1 MSASLAASDNS
12 AFDAHFIAELRSRV
26 SLTSLVGRDVAK
38 LERDGRRWKAC
49 CPFHGEKTPSFTIYE
64 DGHFHCFGCQAHGD
78 AISYIRQRDDL
89 DFPAAVAAL
98 AAEAGMSMPDGTV
111 PDPARQRPAE
121 ARRAQRESDAK
132 RRQEREQARKH
143 AWAARAAE
151 QAAII
156 RPGGTGEHIV
166 ARLYLGIDRAVP
178 YEAPYPES
186 IRYDLDRNA
195 LVAIA
200 TDRTGQITGGQRI
213 YLDRDGHRLT
223 KAEAVARGFEAPKE
237 TFGTISGSTVHLPAR
252 DKPWMYGLIPIR
264 FIVESVEAGASIW
277 QVTGQNTDI
286 ILGVGNLRHAFR
298 KDCANVVAL
307 DDDARGSAAWKQ
319 ANKAIRMAR
328 AAGHVV
334 LIVNTWQVRRGDKTD
349 LNDVLRQSGPEGPAL
364 LRKRLTTALYP
375 EAPRRKRL
383 KAADGI
389 RQVRSAAVAF
399 MQTAIRIASGEEQP
413 LSDVQAMR
421 GDTGVNKS
429 TIMRELLADAV
440 RAIRKAGN
448 DRPALIFVPR
458 IDLAEQQA
466 GLLRDIAPDLD
477 VRVWRGRSQRGMCGD
492 LDSIGAARARMLD
505 PQKHVC
511 DGCAIFAADGCNYQV
526 QRGETA
532 DIWFVSHAM
541 LYERAPR
548 PLAKPCLIWIDET
561 PVDAALV
568 GITADDDDNARVL
581 PLDTL
586 RRRDPIADK
595 PTATDRLLEL
605 RGLALAALETL
616 PPGALTATPFHRV
629 GLTAAVCQE
638 AQKLEWSTKIEPDHD
653 APIERAD
660 LNLDLGARARFW
672 LSLAALLDDSHGVAS
687 GWLRIATDREGRT
700 VLRMRGRRPVNAAW
714 KAPTMLTDASLDIGL
729 VRHLW
734 PSMQLVADIA
744 VEARHQ
750 HIRQVIDRSYG
761 LSSLDANDPA
771 IADNHNPKADAKI
784 RRRLTSERGRRR
796 RALRDIHAILHGEAS
811 LAAPG
816 RLLAVAQKRIV
827 AQIEA
832 IGPLPRNLDLMHH
845 GAVSG
850 DDRFRNAARIVVI
863 GRQAPAP
870 AAVEACAEALTGAA
884 CTRLPAGH
892 WYQRIDAVHE
902 LADGR
907 FVAAERDHHPD
918 AIAEAFRRRVT
929 ALELQQ
935 IIGRGRGIW
944 RTAASP
950 LHILVLTDVPLDLP
964 VDELITD
971 AAVRPSFE
979 DRQIAA
985 SGIASQCAAHA
996 AKAHPEL
1003 WPNADRAQY
1012 ARRVYGSRQPAGTV
1026 AWRYQV
1032 AGQGEKPALTFAPSH
1047 MPAEMVQ
1054 SFWTDRLGPLAIFE
1068 RAAMQPKGASNFQS
1082 EETSTGNSRYFGAD
1096 DLPERPLPF
1105 MWAAWKAWHVEH
1117 PPDG

>member
-1 MSASLAASDNS
+1 MSASSSTTDNS
-12 AFDAHFIAELRSRV
+12 AYSPHFLAELRSRV
-26 SLTSLVGRDVAK
+26 SLAALVARDTNK
-38 LERDGRRWKAC
+38 LERRGRLLVAC
-49 CPFHGEKTPSFTIYE
+49 CPFHAEASPSFTIYE
-64 DGHFHCFGCQAHGD
+64 DGHYHCYGCQAHGRD
-78 AISYIRQRDDL
+78 AISYVRQRDGL

-98 AAEAGMSMPDGTV
+98 AAEAGMSVPGGEA
-111 PDPARQRPAE
+111 PDPARQRAAE
-121 ARRAQRESDAK
+121 ARQAQRESDAK

-143 AWAARAAE
+143 AWAARSAE
-151 QAAII
+151 HASVI

-166 ARLYLGIDRAVP
+166 ARMYLGLDRAVP
-178 YEAPYPES
+178 YIAPYPDS

-200 TDRTGQITGGQRI
+200 TDRSGQITGGQRI
-213 YLDRDGHRLT
+213 HLDRDGHRLT
-223 KAEAVARGFEAPKE
+223 KAEAAARGFEAPKE
-237 TFGTISGSTVHLPAR
+237 TFGLISSATVHLPAR

-264 FIVESVEAGASIW
+264 FIAESVEAGASIW
-277 QVTGQNTDI
+277 QITGQETDV
-286 ILGVGNLRHAFR
+286 ILGIGNLRHAFR
-298 KDCANVVAL
+298 KDCANAVCL

-328 AAGHVV
+328 AAGHAV

-349 LNDVLRQSGPEGPAL
+349 LNDILRRSGPEGPAL
-364 LRKRLTTALYP
+364 LRQRLTTALYP

-383 KAADGI
+383 KAVDGI

-399 MQTAIRIASGEEQP
+399 MQTAIRIAGGEEGN

-421 GDTGVNKS
+421 GDTGISKS
-429 TIMRELLADAV
+429 AIMREQLADAI
-440 RAIRKAGN
+440 RTIRKAGD
-448 DRPALIFVPR
+448 DRPAVIFVPR

-466 GLLRDIAPDLD
+466 DLLRDIAPDLK
-477 VRVWRGRSQRGMCGD
+477 VRVWLGRSQPGMCGD
-492 LDSIGAARARMLD
+492 LDSIGAARDRMLD

-511 DGCAIFAADGCNYQV
+511 DGCALADGCAYQE
-526 QRGETA
+526 QRRQSA
-532 DIWFVSHAM
+532 DIWFVAHSL
-541 LYERAPR
+541 LYARPPR

-561 PVDAALV
+561 PINSALI
-568 GITADDDDNARVL
+568 GITADDDDNACAL

-586 RRRDPIADK
+586 RRRDPIVGK
-595 PTATDRLLEL
+595 PVAADRLHEL
-605 RGLALAALETL
+605 RCLTLAALETM
-616 PPGALTATPFHRV
+616 PPGALVATPFRRV
-629 GLTAAVCQE
+629 GLTAAMCQE
-638 AQKLEWSTKIEPDHD
+638 AQKLEWSTKVEPDHD

-660 LNLDLGARARFW
+660 LNLDLGTRARFW
-672 LSLAALLDDSHGVAS
+672 LSLAALLGDARGAAS

-700 VLRMRGRRPVNAAW
+700 VLRIRGLHPVNDAW
-714 KAPTMLTDASLDIGL
+714 RVPTVLTDASLEIGL

-734 PSMQLVADIA
+734 PRMRLVADIA

-761 LSSLDANDPA
+761 LSSINANDPA
-771 IADNHNPKADAKI
+771 IADNPKADAKI
-784 RRRLTSERGRRR
+784 RRKLTAERGRRR
-796 RALRDIHAILHGEAS
+796 RALRDIHAVLHREAR

-827 AQIEA
+827 EQIGA
-832 IGPLPRNLDLMHH
+832 IGALPRNLDFMHH

-850 DDRFRNAARIVVI
+850 DDSFRSASRIVVI

-884 CTRLPAGH
+884 CTRLPAGQ

-918 AIAEAFRRRVT
+918 AVAEGFRRRAT

-944 RTAASP
+944 RTAGNP
-950 LHILVLTDVPLDLP
+950 LHVLVLTDVPLDLP

-971 AAVRPSFE
+971 DAVRPSFG

-1003 WPNADRAQY
+1003 WANADRAQY

-1032 AGQGEKPALTFAPSH
+1032 AGQGEKPALTFAPPH
-1047 MPAEMVQ
+1047 MTAEVVRA
-1054 SFWTDRLGPLAIFE
+1054 FWTDRLGPLAFFE
-1068 RAAMQPKGASNFQS
+1068 RAEVQPKGASNFQS
-1082 EETSTGNSRYFGAD
+1082 EETATGNSRYLGDD
-1096 DLPERPLPF
+1096 DLPERPLSF
-1105 MWAAWKAWHVEH
+1105 MWQAWKAWRVEH

>member
-1 MSASLAASDNS
+1 MSASRSDNF
-12 AFDAHFIAELRSRV
+12 AFDAHFLAELRSRV

-38 LERDGRRWKAC
+38 LERRGRLLVAC
-49 CPFHGEKTPSFTIYE
+49 CPFHAETSPSFTIFE
-64 DGHFHCFGCQAHGD
+64 DGHYHCFGCQAHGVD
-78 AISYIRQRDDL
+78 AISYIRQRDGL
-89 DFPAAVAAL
+89 DFRTAVATL
-98 AAEAGMSMPDGTV
+98 AAEAGMSMPDGSA
-111 PDPARQRPAE
+111 PDPARQRAAE
-121 ARRAQRESDAK
+121 ARRARRESDAK
-132 RRQEREQARKH
+132 RRQERERARKH
-143 AWAARAAE
+143 AWAARATE
-151 QAAII
+151 HSSVI
-156 RPGGTGEHIV
+156 RPGGTGEHTV

-178 YEAPYPES
+178 YEAPYPDS

-223 KAEAVARGFEAPKE
+223 KAEAAARGFDAPKA
-237 TFGTISGSTVHLPAR
+237 TFGAISGSAVHLPAR

-264 FIVESVEAGASIW
+264 FIAESVEAGASVW
-277 QVTGQNTDI
+277 QITGQDTAI
-286 ILGVGNLRHAFR
+286 VLGVGNLRHAFR
-298 KDCANVVAL
+298 KDCVNAVCL

-328 AAGHVV
+328 AAGHAV
-334 LIVNTWQVRRGDKTD
+334 LTVNTWEIRRGDKGD
-349 LNDVLRQSGPEGPAL
+349 LNDILRQSGPEGPAL
-364 LRKRLTTALYP
+364 LRQRLTTALYP

-389 RQVRSAAVAF
+389 KQVRSAAVAF
-399 MQTAIRIASGEEQP
+399 MQTAIRIAGGEEQV
-413 LSDVQAMR
+413 LSVVHAMR
-421 GDTGVNKS
+421 GDTGISKS
-429 TIMRELLADAV
+429 AIMRELLADAI
-440 RAIRKAGN
+440 RTIRKAGN

-458 IDLAEQQA
+458 IDNAEQQA
-466 GLLRDIAPDLD
+466 GLLRDIAPDLK
-477 VRVWRGRSQRGMCGD
+477 VRVWRGRSQPGMCGD
-492 LDSIGAARARMLD
+492 LGSIGAARARSLD

-511 DGCAIFAADGCNYQV
+511 DGCAIFAADGCNYQE
-526 QRGETA
+526 QREETA
-532 DIWFVSHAM
+532 DVWFVSHAL

-561 PVDAALV
+561 PIDAALV
-568 GITADDDDNARVL
+568 GTSADDDDDSRGL

-586 RRRDPIADK
+586 RRRDPVADK
-595 PTATDRLLEL
+595 PVAADRLHEL
-605 RGLALAALETL
+605 RGLALAALETM
-616 PPGALTATPFHRV
+616 PPGALVATPFRRV
-629 GLTAAVCQE
+629 GLTAAMCQE
-638 AQKLEWSTKIEPDHD
+638 AQKLEWSTKVEPDRD

-672 LSLAALLDDSHGVAS
+672 LSLAALLDDSRGTAS
-687 GWLRIATDREGRT
+687 GWLRIATDREGGT
-700 VLRMRGRRPVNAAW
+700 ILRNRGRRPVNAAW
-714 KAPTMLTDASLDIGL
+714 KAPTMLTDASLEISL

-734 PSMQLVADIA
+734 PGMQLVADIA

-761 LSSLDANDPA
+761 LTSLDANDPA
-771 IADNHNPKADAKI
+771 IADNPKADPKI
-784 RRRLTSERGRRR
+784 RRKLSSERGRRH
-796 RALRDIHAILHGEAS
+796 RALRDIHVILHREAR

-832 IGPLPRNLDLMHH
+832 IGPLPRNLDFMHH

-850 DDRFRNAARIVVI
+850 DDRFRSATRIVVI

-884 CTRLPAGH
+884 CTRLPAGQ

-907 FVAAERDHHPD
+907 FVAAERDNHPD
-918 AIAEAFRRRVT
+918 AIAEAFRRRIT
-929 ALELQQ
+929 ASELQQ

-944 RTAASP
+944 RTAANP
-950 LHILVLTDVPLDLP
+950 LHVLVLTDVPLDLP

-985 SGIASQCAAHA
+985 SGIASMCAAHA

-1003 WPNADRAQY
+1003 WANADRAQY
-1012 ARRVYGSRQPAGTV
+1012 ARRVYGSGQPAGTV

-1032 AGQGEKPALTFAPSH
+1032 AGQGEKPALTFALSH
-1047 MPAEMVQ
+1047 MPAEVVEA
-1054 SFWTDRLGPLAIFE
+1054 FWTDRLGPLAIFE
-1068 RAAMQPKGASNFQS
+1068 RAETQPKGASNFRS
-1082 EETSTGNSRYFGAD
+1082 EETPTGNSRYFGDD

-1105 MWAAWKAWHVEH
+1105 MWQAWKAWRVEH